1 MTRVIRVALLPFVLA
16 WSLLRLL
23 FWPVVLIAV
32 AWWLVPDGSVWFLIV
47 AGAALVYLAGALV
60 AFRAGA
66 RGMLRSLDRGPVH
79 LADERRSRRGK

>member
-1 MTRVIRVALLPFVLA
+1 MSRVIRVALLPFVLA

-23 FWPVVLIAV
+23 FWPVVVIGL
-32 AWWLVPDGSVWFLIV
+32 AWWLIPDGSVWFPIV
-47 AGAALVYLAGALV
+47 AGGALLYLGGAWI

-79 LADERRSRRGK
+79 IDDRRSRRGKW